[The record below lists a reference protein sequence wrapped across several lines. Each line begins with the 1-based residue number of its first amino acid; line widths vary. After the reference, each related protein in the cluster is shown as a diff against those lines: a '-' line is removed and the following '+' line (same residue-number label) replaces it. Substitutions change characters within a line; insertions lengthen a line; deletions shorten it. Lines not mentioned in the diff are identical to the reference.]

1 MITPRRT
8 RLLRSPDLAGFRA
21 RLVECARGLDPLRAA
36 HTFVLVPTRAAG
48 EQLRRTI
55 EDRLLAATGTACVL
69 PLIGTR
75 ADLYDTLSIRLRD
88 LPRVLTGF
96 EREVMLGAAARDAE
110 DADLPPPFHLRPA
123 LLAEML
129 ALYDQVRRQGRTV
142 DDFERLVTT
151 ELEAAAEL
159 DRGASQLLEQTR
171 FVVAAFRGYESRLA
185 DGELKDEHLVRDAV
199 LASAAE
205 RPLRHIVIAVG
216 DRLSDPEGLW
226 PADIAMLTAVAGL
239 ETIDVVATD
248 ALLSAGYLDRLRL
261 AFVGIE
267 EVAGDGPSPA
277 PTLVVPDPRKP
288 DLSAEAVSAKAEGLP
303 PPLVFE
309 YRDREDELE
318 GVARRLKASRREAR
332 RTALHRHALVVARP
346 LPYLYLARDVF
357 GGAGIPF
364 ETLDTL
370 PLAAEP
376 YAAALDL
383 VIEFVASEFTRGA
396 STALLRSPHFRF
408 TIDGEEV
415 TGEAILQADMALAE
429 GRYLG
434 GFDRLARIAGADD
447 ALPAVRAAHAAAS
460 VLVRLEENHPLV
472 DHIDRLVTFLHTY
485 DRPPADD
492 APERDRRQ
500 RVQAAVLGALTGLAD
515 AYRRHDPSAS
525 GTVEDLGPAIRRWL
539 GAQTF
544 AGRTGEA
551 GVQIVDAQS
560 ARFGDFDDVQLMGL
574 VDGEWP
580 ERPRRNIFYPQS
592 LLAQLEPTRPEQ
604 VEVHRERDML
614 RAGRAAFRDLIGLA
628 NTRTLVSTFSL
639 EADAVVEPS
648 VLVDDIASFGL
659 ATETS
664 IVDPSVRVFTH
675 EALSLV
681 PQVIDVLPAA
691 AAAWARA
698 RIAAINRRSSRFHGE
713 AGPWDMPRVSVSRLE
728 TYLKCPFQF
737 YAKNVLRLDEEPE
750 DEITRSP
757 LERGRFL
764 HELFETFFHEW
775 QQRGHGR
782 ITPDNIGEA
791 RELFTEVCEPALK
804 SLGPAE
810 AGLERAHLLGSAV
823 APGIADRVFAMEA
836 ERTTDIRRRLMEYD
850 LDGAFTFQ
858 AEDGTTR
865 SVRLRAKI
873 DRVDLLDDGSFRLID
888 YKTSYV
894 MDRKLA
900 LQLPIYSAC
909 VRDRLSMQEGRDV
922 PPSEALYLSF
932 EGQKSVVPLEARGK
946 TLDALVT
953 EAGHRLTSALDDIAA
968 GHYPPRPHQKSL
980 CKMCAYVTVC
990 REPGGINDT
999 PGGENPPG
1007 GDTDLPGGDKD
1018 LSGRDRDLSGNDRDL
1033 SGSRDE

>member
-1 MITPRRT
+1 VITPRRT

-69 PLIGTR
+69 PLVGTR
-75 ADLYDTLSIRLRD
+75 ADLYDTLSTRLQD
-88 LPRVLTGF
+88 LPRILTGF

-199 LASAAE
+199 LTSAAE

-239 ETIDVVATD
+239 ETIDVIATD
-248 ALLSAGYLDRLRL
+248 ALLGAGYLDRLRL

-267 EVAGDGPSPA
+267 EVAGDAPA
-277 PTLVVPDPRKP
+277 PTPMLVVPDPGKP
-288 DLSAEAVSAKAEGLP
+288 GLSAEAVSAKAEGLP
-303 PPLVFE
+303 PPFVFE

-318 GVARRLKASRREAR
+318 GVARRLKASRRDAGQTLDR
-332 RTALHRHALVVARP
+332 QALVVARP

-376 YAAALDL
+376 FAAALDL

-408 TIDGEEV
+408 TIDGEDV
-415 TGEAILQADMALAE
+415 TGEAILKADIALAE
-429 GRYLG
+429 VRYLG

-460 VLVRLEENHPLV
+460 VLAPLEENHPFV
-472 DHIDRLVTFLHTY
+472 DHIDRLISFLLTY

-500 RVQAAVLGALTGLAD
+500 RVQAAVIAALTGLAD

-544 AGRTGEA
+544 ATRTGEA

-560 ARFGDFDDVQLMGL
+560 ARFGDFDVVQLMGL

-604 VEVHRERDML
+604 VEVHHERDIL

-648 VLVDDIASFGL
+648 VLLDDVGSFGL

-664 IVDPSVRVFTH
+664 IVDSGVRVFTH
-675 EALSLV
+675 EALALV
-681 PQVIDVLPAA
+681 PQVPDILSAP
-691 AAAWARA
+691 AAAWAHM
-698 RIAAINRRSSRFHGE
+698 RIAAASRRSPRFHGE

-791 RELFTEVCEPALK
+791 RELFSAVCEPALA

-850 LDGAFTFQ
+850 LDGAFTFR
-858 AEDGTTR
+858 AGDGTTR
-865 SVRLRAKI
+865 TVRLRAKI

-909 VRDRLSMQEGRDV
+909 VRDRLSKQEGRDV
-922 PPSEALYLSF
+922 PASEALYLSF

-946 TLDALVT
+946 TLDGLVA
-953 EAGHRLTSALDDIAA
+953 EAEHRLTAALDDIAA

-980 CKMCAYVTVC
+980 CKMCAYVAVC
-990 REPGGINDT
+990 REPGGISDT
-999 PGGENPPG
+999 S
-1007 GDTDLPGGDKD
+1007 GDDKDLSAGDKD
-1018 LSGRDRDLSGNDRDL
+1018 LSGAG
-1033 SGSRDE
+1033 E